1 MNQEELLS
9 KKRALELYEIGKNMD
24 FEVGTTAG
32 LQQIHQ
38 YLFQDIF
45 DFAGQIRTVNIAKGN
60 MRFAPILF
68 LEQNLKTIDTLP
80 ETTFEEIITK
90 YVEMNIAH
98 PFREG
103 NGRATRIWL
112 DQILKKSLKKC
123 VDWSKIDKS
132 EYLSAMER
140 SPVNQL
146 EIQELLRHNL
156 TGQIE
161 DREVYMKG
169 IQASYQYEDM
179 DDYDVHTL

>member
-9 KKRALELYEIGKNMD
+9 KKRALELYEIRKIMD

-45 DFAGQIRTVNIAKGN
+45 DFAGEIRSVN
-60 MRFAPILF
+60 
-68 LEQNLKTIDTLP
+68 
-80 ETTFEEIITK
+80 ITK

-123 VDWSKIDKS
+123 VDWSKVDKS

-156 TGQIE
+156 TDQIE